1 MLINPVH
8 FVAFQGLKSVLSGS
22 LSMHDA
28 HISSA
33 IHATGDAES
42 WNREALLADA
52 LERLEWARLTE
63 ALAEMAA
70 LSHTKLRL
78 KSISPWITREER
90 DWNLR
95 ATERLLRL
103 HQAGE
108 DINLLQFDAN
118 YFAEALQ
125 HGALLNGLG
134 LYHLGLFCSQIERLG
149 NKARND
155 ARRGADS
162 LLGVEL
168 TSLLSELKP
177 QASLARRLALA
188 ADESGRLLDSASGEL
203 KDARSKHDTLTRKM
217 TQALEN
223 TLKLPSVRDA
233 LQDAVWMIRDGRYV
247 LPVRVDRKSDVPG
260 IPRGV
265 SSTGNTI
272 FLEPAGLSELQSQL
286 SAAEADVMIAEN
298 RVLRAFS
305 DEAYGLRQELLAALD
320 ILETFDDVAA
330 RARLAAQLHGVAP
343 QFHDESEGARFEI
356 LDARHPLFV
365 LEDKNCVPN
374 HLWLAPAPAQKG
386 CPRVWVLSGPNAGG
400 KTVAMKTVGLLC
412 AMALAGLFVPAQ
424 AARFFEFNSIFVEM
438 GDRQDR
444 REDLSTF
451 SGHLMHVK
459 RICEMADARVMVLL
473 DEGFVGTDP
482 SIGSAMAQATL
493 ETLASRGTTAIITT
507 HFSSLKSL
515 ADKQPLV
522 FANASME
529 FEPERLKPTFHLLNG
544 VPGQSFAI
552 ELARRLDYPEDLLQ
566 RAMRYRGEREIEL
579 ENMLAE
585 LQRSRH
591 ELRAS
596 LETNQRLNAEL
607 ETEVSELSAQR
618 RALASAQEA
627 LMSEY
632 TSKMQKRF
640 NAFENRLET
649 RARQFERAQ
658 QQLLQE
664 QRERA
669 SSEAPPS
676 AEVNP
681 ADSTATK
688 KPLPVQPARPKPLS
702 KEEIQ
707 EIAAAEKKKARS
719 LSDFSQL
726 ASVKMNLPTRK
737 AEWEEVDDDIAHQQ
751 ARRPARLTHRDLMD
765 EARESL
771 EVMRQVFQHTSKDFE
786 SRRTE
791 ISGELRDT
799 SEKAQEI
806 LSDAREKKA
815 TVAQR
820 PATFWNVGMRC
831 KTASFDQVG
840 EILRPADSKG
850 MVECRFGLLKTK
862 LHHSA
867 LMTIEQAAQ
876 TPKAAQKKTP
886 SPTTPAQKNHRN
898 SLDMSLDPVLP
909 TRDNTIDVRG
919 HLVDTALEHVERF
932 LDKSWRNDQHTV
944 VIVHGHGTGRIKTA
958 LREFLQECG
967 YALRFRPGTSGEGGD
982 GATIVVFE

>member
-1 MLINPVH
+1 MLINPAR
-8 FVAFQGLKSVLSGS
+8 FVAFQGLKSTLSGGQ
-22 LSMHDA
+22 SMQIA
-28 HISSA
+28 HFPSA
-33 IHATGDAES
+33 NHLAGDTES

-52 LERLEWARLTE
+52 LERLEWGRLTDV
-63 ALAEMAA
+63 LADLAA

-78 KSISPWITREER
+78 KSVSPWITRDER
-90 DWNLR
+90 EWNLK

-108 DINLLQFDAN
+108 DINLLPFNAN
-118 YFAEALQ
+118 HFAEALQ

-155 ARRGADS
+155 ARRGAES
-162 LLGVEL
+162 TLGVEL
-168 TSLLSELKP
+168 ATLLSQLKP
-177 QASLARRLALA
+177 QASLARRLALS
-188 ADESGRLLDSASGEL
+188 ADENGRILDSASTEL
-203 KDARSKHDTLTRKM
+203 KEARAKYDALTRKM

-223 TLKLPSVRDA
+223 TLKVPTIRDA
-233 LQDAVWMIRDGRYV
+233 LQDTVWMIRDGRYV

-260 IPRGV
+260 VPRGV

-286 SAAEADVMIAEN
+286 SSAEADVMIAEN

-305 DEAYGLRQELLAALD
+305 DEAYGLRQDLLSALD

-330 RARLAAQLHGVAP
+330 RARLAAQLQGVAP
-343 QFHDESEGARFEI
+343 QFHNEPEGARFEI

-374 HLWLAPAPAQKG
+374 HLLLTPQPDQKG

-424 AARFFEFNSIFVEM
+424 TARLFEFNSIFVEM

-459 RICEMADARVMVLL
+459 RICELADAQLLVLL

-493 ETLASRGTTAIITT
+493 ETLAARGTTAIITT

-529 FEPERLKPTFHLLNG
+529 FEPEQLKPTFHLLNG

-552 ELARRLDYPEDLLQ
+552 ELARRLSYPEELLQ

-585 LQRSRH
+585 LQRTRH
-591 ELRAS
+591 QLRAS
-596 LETNQRLNAEL
+596 LETNQKLNTEL
-607 ETEVSELSAQR
+607 ESEVTQLSAQR
-618 RALASAQEA
+618 KALAGAQEA
-627 LMSEY
+627 LMAEF
-632 TSKMQKRF
+632 TAKMQKRF

-658 QQLLQE
+658 QQILQE

-669 SSEAPPS
+669 LTEAPPT
-676 AEVNP
+676 AEGALMEQAAVR
-681 ADSTATK
+681 
-688 KPLPVQPARPKPLS
+688 KPTPTHAPQPKPLS

-707 EIAAAEKKKARS
+707 AIAAVEKKKSRS

-726 ASVKMNLPTRK
+726 ASIKMNLPTRK
-737 AEWEEVDDDIAHQQ
+737 TDWEEAEDEIAHQQ
-751 ARRPARLTHRDLMD
+751 ARRPANLTQRDLMD

-771 EVMRQVFQHTSKDFE
+771 EVMRKAFDRTSEQFAN
-786 SRRTE
+786 RRTE
-791 ISGELRDT
+791 ISGDLRDT
-799 SEKAQEI
+799 SEKAKEI
-806 LSDAREKKA
+806 LSEARDKKA
-815 TVAQR
+815 GAVNR
-820 PATFWNVGMRC
+820 PASYWSAGMRC

-840 EILRPADSKG
+840 EVLRQADNKG

-867 LMTIEQAAQ
+867 LMTVEQAAQ
-876 TPKAAQKKTP
+876 TPKTQQKRAPSTAAVADKR
-886 SPTTPAQKNHRN
+886 HRN
-898 SLDMSLDPVLP
+898 TLDMSLDPVLP

-958 LREFLQECG
+958 LREYLQNCS